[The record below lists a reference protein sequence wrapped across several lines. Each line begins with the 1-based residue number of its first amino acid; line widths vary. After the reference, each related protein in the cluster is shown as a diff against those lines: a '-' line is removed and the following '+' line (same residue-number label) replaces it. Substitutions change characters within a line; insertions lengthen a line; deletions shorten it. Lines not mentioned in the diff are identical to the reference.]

1 MREFKEL
8 KEEVRHRVDIRD
20 VISHYGFVITKD
32 DKTICP
38 FHDDHTPSLSI
49 DVKEQRWKCFVCNHG
64 GDVFQFV
71 MDLKHMTFPQ
81 AYNEVVR
88 IAGMEESFLTD
99 VRKQETY
106 VPYPDKEKQKIK
118 LYKGIMQYLSYQLHV
133 DTDASLRYL
142 KSRGITENSIDRFQL
157 GYLDSAGKLMEFLKK
172 KFGYTKEVLINSG
185 FLQYHAETGVCSSM
199 FAQRILFPIF
209 DRYGNPI
216 GFSGRRFLE
225 KDTEKAKYV
234 NSATDALFRK
244 SASLYN
250 LDKAG
255 GAMRKSGML
264 YIVEGCF
271 DVIAMAQA
279 GIEQTACTLGT
290 ALSEEHIEALQKL
303 RLQHPILMY
312 DGDAAG
318 QKAMLSAITL
328 FQNRG
333 IMPYCA
339 TLPEGMDPHEL
350 FQSNP
355 ASLQKI
361 SQAYIPDFSFRIR
374 HWAKEQQSSCYLK
387 NKEFVNEMLQ
397 GMQEQLD
404 PLDRHEYL
412 KELSEAVHIDVRALQ
427 EQQTFLTRK
436 QQIQKEIPMQKNR
449 RFSSEKRRM

>member
-1 MREFKEL
+1 M
-8 KEEVRHRVDIRD
+8 
-20 VISHYGFVITKD
+20 
-32 DKTICP
+32 
-38 FHDDHTPSLSI
+38 
-49 DVKEQRWKCFVCNHG
+49 
-64 GDVFQFV
+64 
-71 MDLKHMTFPQ
+71 
-81 AYNEVVR
+81 
-88 IAGMEESFLTD
+88 
-99 VRKQETY
+99 
-106 VPYPDKEKQKIK
+106 
-118 LYKGIMQYLSYQLHV
+118 
-133 DTDASLRYL
+133 
-142 KSRGITENSIDRFQL
+142 
-157 GYLDSAGKLMEFLKK
+157 
-172 KFGYTKEVLINSG
+172 
-185 FLQYHAETGVCSSM
+185 
-199 FAQRILFPIF
+199 
-209 DRYGNPI
+209 
-216 GFSGRRFLE
+216 
-225 KDTEKAKYV
+225 

-255 GAMRKSGML
+255 GAIRKSGML

-350 FQSNP
+350 FKSNP

-436 QQIQKEIPMQKNR
+436 QQIQKEVPMQKNR